1 MGQSFPLRR
10 RSPLSLQQNHREVFL
25 VQNDW
30 PHLFI
35 RALSLSILHYTSS
48 RNYVL
53 LTRGGILLCRG
64 GIENELSTLGLSL
77 PLSIYFFSSGP
88 SILEYTVWLDCPT

>member
-1 MGQSFPLRR
+1 MELSIA
-10 RSPLSLQQNHREVFL
+10 SPLSLEQQNLRVVCL

-35 RALSLSILHYTSS
+35 RSKFLLSLFDTFTSS

-53 LTRGGILLCRG
+53 LTRGGSRYLFNSVVQGWNRK
-64 GIENELSTLGLSL
+64 
-77 PLSIYFFSSGP
+77 
-88 SILEYTVWLDCPT
+88 